1 MLQHVLSYFV
11 PWRWTGVLAGF
22 ALLSGQ
28 VAQAAPSSVTVL
40 RNANGYTLLAPQSSK
55 SANTDLALQRFS
67 SLAFDAQGKIIAIGN
82 HEQVKLALGVQ
93 HASAKVIDVAGKTLI
108 PGLIDAHGHV
118 FGLGEESSA
127 LQLRD
132 TKSLPQAL
140 QSIAQY
146 AKQHAN
152 EKWVVGGGWNQA
164 VWKLGR
170 FPIATELDQAV
181 PDKPAWLV
189 RVDGH
194 AGWANSRA
202 LQLAGINEHSVDP
215 VGGKIERDA
224 NGKPTGILID
234 KAMGLLDK
242 ILPATSEAQMRAW
255 LELSL
260 REMASLGLTSVH
272 DAGVGV
278 KQDQLYREYARNG
291 KLSTRIFGM
300 IRGTENEFDQLQSM
314 PRSIGEDIY
323 QLRAVKLF
331 ADGALGSR
339 GAALLA
345 PYADMAGSAGLLFQS
360 DAQLQ
365 AKMKKA
371 MLAGYQVNVHAI
383 GDLAN
388 RQVMQAHQ
396 VLQQEFEQNSAQKS
410 GGMPASAMRHRIEH
424 AQVIALEDIPRLA
437 SLQLIASMQPTHA
450 TSDMNMAQ
458 NRVGAERILGA
469 YAWRR
474 VRLAGGRIACG
485 SDFPVESANPMWGI
499 HAAVTR
505 QDKQGQP
512 LGGWYANEAMSVKE
526 ALACFTLDAAY
537 AAQQE
542 NSIGSLEVGKWA
554 DFVILDR
561 DLFTISPYDIHAIKV
576 LQTWMAGKQV
586 FAKE

>member
-11 PWRWTGVLAGF
+11 RCCWTSVLACF
-22 ALLSGQ
+22 AFSAGQ
-28 VAQAAPSSVTVL
+28 VVQAAPSSVTVL
-40 RNANGYTLLAPQSSK
+40 RNANGYTLLATQSAK

-82 HEQVKLALGVQ
+82 HQQVKLALGPE
-93 HASAKVIDVAGKTLI
+93 HASARKIDIAGKTRI
-108 PGLIDAHGHV
+108 TGLTDANGHV
-118 FGLGEESSA
+118 TGLREESSA

-132 TKSLPQAL
+132 TQTLPQAL

-146 AKQHAN
+146 AKQHADA
-152 EKWVVGGGWNQA
+152 KWIIGGGWNQA

-170 FPIATELDQAV
+170 FPLATELDQAV
-181 PDKPAWLV
+181 ANKPAWLV

-202 LQLAGINEHSVDP
+202 LQLAGINENSVDP

-234 KAMGLLDK
+234 KAMHLLDK
-242 ILPATSEAQMRAW
+242 FLPATSEAEMRKW
-255 LELSL
+255 LDLSL

-278 KQDQLYREYARNG
+278 MQDKLYRQYAREG

-300 IRGTENEFDQLQSM
+300 IRGTESEFDQLQSL

-345 PYADMAGSAGLLFQS
+345 PYTDLAGSAGLLFQS

-396 VLQQEFEQNSAQKS
+396 ALQQEL
-410 GGMPASAMRHRIEH
+410 GGFPASAMRHRIEH

-437 SLQLIASMQPTHA
+437 SLKLIASMQPTHA

-505 QDKQGQP
+505 QDIQGQP

-542 NSIGSLEVGKWA
+542 NRIGSLEVGKWA

-561 DLFTISPYDIHAIKV
+561 DLFTISPYDIHSIKV
-576 LQTWMAGKQV
+576 LQTWLAGKQV
-586 FAKE
+586 FAKN